1 MQTCTCKKIVFIRF
15 HCIGHMMKIKISLLK
30 KFEKDY
36 DDDSTRIYPGVCLKL
51 LNLTRDCQ

>member
-1 MQTCTCKKIVFIRF
+1 
-15 HCIGHMMKIKISLLK
+15 MMKIKISLLK
-30 KFEKDY
+30 KFEKDN